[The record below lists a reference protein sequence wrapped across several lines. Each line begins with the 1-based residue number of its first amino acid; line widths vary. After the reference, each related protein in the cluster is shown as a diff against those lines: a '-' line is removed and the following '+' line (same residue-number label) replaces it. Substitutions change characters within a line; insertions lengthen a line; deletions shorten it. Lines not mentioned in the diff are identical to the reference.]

1 MQYDYRKR
9 VIRSMQD
16 GDVLVLQ
23 MSTCCPPLK
32 SKLFH
37 PNKFPSELLN
47 SSLAVVGPAPVP
59 CPLSPVSCLLSRVSY
74 PLSTVS
80 CLLSAAGFSCCTF
93 WCQQHLGHFLAVKV
107 PGTEPSLRT

>member
-9 VIRSMQD
+9 IIRSMQD

-37 PNKFPSELLN
+37 PNKFPGELLN
-47 SSLAVVGPAPVP
+47 SSLAVAPVF
-59 CPLSPVSCLLSRVSY
+59 
-74 PLSTVS
+74 
-80 CLLSAAGFSCCTF
+80 CLLSATAAPVVRFGASSIS
-93 WCQQHLGHFLAVKV
+93 AVV
-107 PGTEPSLRT
+107 CVCVCVCVRARLVG